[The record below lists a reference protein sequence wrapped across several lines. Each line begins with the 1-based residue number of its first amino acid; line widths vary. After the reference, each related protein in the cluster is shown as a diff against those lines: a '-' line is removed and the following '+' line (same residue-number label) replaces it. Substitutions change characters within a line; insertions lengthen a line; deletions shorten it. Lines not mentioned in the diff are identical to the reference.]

1 MHCKTTLVYLTQMCT
16 KSSDFQLME
25 CFYISYK
32 ASYNYGKML
41 LYNAMLMCSIEPP
54 LVITLDDIVLPNK
67 RTGGD
72 VKDWELHGILQ
83 CFLEL

>member
-1 MHCKTTLVYLTQMCT
+1 MCT

-32 ASYNYGKML
+32 TSYNYGKMS
-41 LYNAMLMCSIEPP
+41 LYNAMLMCIIEPP
-54 LVITLDDIVLPNK
+54 RVITLNDIVLPDK
-67 RTGGD
+67 RTRGS
-72 VKDWELHGILQ
+72 VKDWELDGILQ